1 MNLVEYQ
8 SEIEYMIE
16 TQNFD
21 QRPNLENLATQSPEH
36 RRIWEDFLIVE
47 HTLPAWKQSLP
58 DVDLVESVISQLA
71 ELQDSRLAPS
81 YSGEASSPQRMKLR
95 SNARWIYASILS
107 VAALLVAVSI
117 NVSID
122 DSELPPSNPIV
133 VNPSVKPTQPV
144 LSTQTNTSNNKL
156 NQLLRNARAAS
167 WGLAQST
174 AGTMTEAV
182 NLVPVTKSTP
192 ASEENMSEES
202 NWVDDINKEMQPLK
216 EQIGHAWNF
225 IIHSVPEEST
235 RI

>member
-8 SEIEYMIE
+8 SEIESMIE

-21 QRPNLENLATQSPEH
+21 QRPKLENLATQSPEH
-36 RRIWEDFLIVE
+36 QKIWEDFLIVE
-47 HTLPAWKQSLP
+47 HTLPAWKQSMP

-71 ELQDSRLAPS
+71 ERQDSSLVPS
-81 YSGEASSPQRMKLR
+81 NSGEVSSPQSMKPH
-95 SNARWIYASILS
+95 SNARWIYASVLS

-122 DSELPPSNPIV
+122 NSELPPSNTTL
-133 VNPSVKPTQPV
+133 VNQNVKPAQPV

-192 ASEENMSEES
+192 ASEDNMPEAS

-216 EQIGHAWNF
+216 DQIGHAWNF

-235 RI
+235 NI